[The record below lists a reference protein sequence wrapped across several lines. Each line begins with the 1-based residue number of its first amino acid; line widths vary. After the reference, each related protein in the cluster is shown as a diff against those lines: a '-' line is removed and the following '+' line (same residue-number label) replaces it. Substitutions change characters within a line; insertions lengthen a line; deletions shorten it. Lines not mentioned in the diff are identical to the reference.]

1 MQTDLIIIN
10 DFCDRCHVDPSFI
23 MELEEDGLIEVR
35 VIDEERY
42 LPASQLAELERY
54 THLYYDLSIN
64 IAGIDAIH
72 HMLER
77 IELLHFPFLLRH
89 PKTGLNFYSSNCF
102 SQMRMQR

>member
-1 MQTDLIIIN
+1 MTERFNYYQRFFATS
-10 DFCDRCHVDPSFI
+10 CHVDPSFI
-23 MELEEDGLIEVR
+23 TELEEDGLIEVR

-77 IELLHFPFLLRH
+77 IELFA
-89 PKTGLNFYSSNCF
+89 TGSAFIEKRIGILPLNSVSGEGK
-102 SQMRMQR
+102 

>member
-1 MQTDLIIIN
+1 MQSDLIIIN

-23 MELEEDGLIEVR
+23 TELEEDGL
-35 VIDEERY
+35 IDEERY

-77 IELLHFPFLLRH
+77 IELLQQEVRSLRNEL
-89 PKTGLNFYSSNCF
+89 GFY
-102 SQMRMQR
+102 R

>member
-1 MQTDLIIIN
+1 MQSDLIIIN

-23 MELEEDGLIEVR
+23 TELEEDGLIEVR

-64 IAGIDAIH
+64 IAGMYRTFATGSAFI
-72 HMLER
+72 EKR
-77 IELLHFPFLLRH
+77 IGILP
-89 PKTGLNFYSSNCF
+89 LNSVSGEGK
-102 SQMRMQR
+102 

>member
-1 MQTDLIIIN
+1 MQSDLIIIN

-23 MELEEDGLIEVR
+23 TELEEDGLIEVR

-64 IAGIDAIH
+64 IEGIDVIH
-72 HMLER
+72 H
-77 IELLHFPFLLRH
+77 LLQR
-89 PKTGLNFYSSNCF
+89 
-102 SQMRMQR
+102 MEEMQRELHELRSQLRLFR

>member
-1 MQTDLIIIN
+1 MQSDLIIIN
-10 DFCDRCHVDPSFI
+10 DFCDRCHVGPSFI
-23 MELEEDGLIEVR
+23 TELEEDGLIEVR

-77 IELLHFPFLLRH
+77 IELLQQEVRSLRNEL
-89 PKTGLNFYSSNCF
+89 GFY
-102 SQMRMQR
+102 R

>member
-42 LPASQLAELERY
+42 LPTSQLAELERY

-64 IAGIDAIH
+64 IAGIDAI
-72 HMLER
+72 
-77 IELLHFPFLLRH
+77 
-89 PKTGLNFYSSNCF
+89 TTCWNV
-102 SQMRMQR
+102 